1 MRYPKEWKQL
11 SKSIKEKANWRC
23 QKCGRVC
30 LRPGEKPAD
39 NIKPR
44 AYNLQ
49 VHHHN
54 MNPADNRVENLIP
67 VCTACHLNYHRG
79 GKGNV
84 SVGQLSLFD
93 LSGFENC

>member
-1 MRYPKEWKQL
+1 MSDYPKHWKELAQ
-11 SKSIKEKANWRC
+11 SIKEKADWRC

-30 LRPGEKPAD
+30 LRPGEIPAD

-54 MNPADNRVENLIP
+54 MIPTDNRVENLIP
-67 VCTACHLNYHRG
+67 VCASCHLNYHRG
-79 GKGNV
+79 GRGNV
-84 SVGQLSLFD
+84 VEGQLSLFD
-93 LSGFENC
+93 VSAFS